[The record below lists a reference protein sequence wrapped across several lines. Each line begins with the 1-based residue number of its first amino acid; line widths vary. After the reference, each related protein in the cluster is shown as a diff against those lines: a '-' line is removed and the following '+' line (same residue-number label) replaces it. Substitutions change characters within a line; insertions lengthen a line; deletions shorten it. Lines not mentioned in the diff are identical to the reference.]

1 MSTFIH
7 SQTPRQLHA
16 ALASAL
22 NQPDAVRSELIHDFH
37 AAMLA
42 TDGLL
47 SPEGKEVT
55 QHDALALSA
64 SHRML
69 LLRAKVDVGTL
80 AFGDYG
86 RNVTSL
92 VKLGLA
98 EEGQDFQGAPVALL
112 TRSGQLHALALQAY
126 GAELEHGMPFSRHI
140 PFKAPSARAHEQ
152 RELWGDPANA
162 YQGDVVTPDGVKRAW
177 SNRHVALLLEPGNAS
192 HHKYLPL
199 NQSPD
204 NAKNIQTVDIQRV
217 WPKDL
222 EGRVRKPIVPVA
234 ISGTMTAEARS
245 LVDNRTVWFSN
256 GQTANVKLVDA
267 VIRLQPD
274 AKFSYDPHQARQGA
288 ITISIPDGDTWPLG
302 DKTEG
307 KVVGLLMGTTTGQF
321 NTTMPPGVFDALN
334 DYWSGLGV
342 SPRMAAIE
350 RAIEESL
357 RALRGH
363 QVSYLWQ
370 ETSHSLILRGQW
382 VEPAIGST
390 NLGSTYLDLHWDS
403 VDYKHLAEIAR
414 HQHVLVVGHSSL
426 ASGHP
431 ASITDKLDAHELTER
446 WREEA
451 YMADI
456 APNATAHGD
465 ALRVVDAF
473 GFATTLDTLASV
485 EKYRRERG
493 LPEWFANGELH
504 ELAYRHTS
512 RGSHAFSTASEIHQP
527 PVQLGQR
534 VRWTCNP
541 PEVGVV
547 EGQVTHCEKGQTGAW
562 RLTIRHGKSPTDG
575 LPLNTRV
582 WSNLGTIEDAGWT
595 LTQNE
600 HGRTHLVEP
609 TGQQWGVRSAV
620 ELGELTESIAR
631 RDPAMFSYMQGLERQ
646 WWQTRTMAEY
656 SDSLDQVLQS
666 QYGIGVDDS
675 EEDPMRLEQE
685 RILGNAP
692 ALLATVI
699 ADKLNLAPMDA
710 LMGPIATVP
719 TIPTVSPGVA
729 QPELGAVY
737 GKGNEWMREDA
748 PGMH

>member
-1 MSTFIH
+1 MGTFIH
-7 SQTPRQLHA
+7 SQSPKQLHA

-55 QHDALALSA
+55 QRDALALSA

-98 EEGQDFQGAPVALL
+98 EEGHDFQGAPVAFL
-112 TRSGQLHALALQAY
+112 TRSGQLHALALQTYA
-126 GAELEHGMPFSRHI
+126 AELEHGMPYSRHI
-140 PFKAPSARAHEQ
+140 PAKAPSARGHEQ
-152 RELWGDPANA
+152 RELWGDPAHA
-162 YQGDVVTPDGVKRAW
+162 YQGDVVTPDGVQRAW
-177 SNRHVALLLEPGNAS
+177 SNRHVALLLEPGNAR
-192 HHKYLPL
+192 HNKYLPL
-199 NQSPD
+199 NQSSD
-204 NAKNIQTVDIQRV
+204 NARNIQAVDIQRV

-222 EGRVRKPIVPVA
+222 EGRARKPIVPVA

-245 LVDNRTVWFSN
+245 LVDDRTVWFSN
-256 GQTANVKLVDA
+256 GQTADVKLVDA
-267 VIRLQPD
+267 ITRFHSN
-274 AKFSYDPHQARQGA
+274 ASWSYDPHQARQGA
-288 ITISIPDGDTWPLG
+288 IAISIPDGDKP
-302 DKTEG
+302 EG
-307 KVVGLLMGTTTGQF
+307 KMVGILMGTTTGQF
-321 NTTMPPGVFDALN
+321 NTAMPSGVSDALN
-334 DYWSGLGV
+334 VYWSGLGV
-342 SPRMAAIE
+342 SPRMAATE

-382 VEPAIGST
+382 VEPANGS
-390 NLGSTYLDLHWDS
+390 SYLDLHWDS
-403 VDYKHLAEIAR
+403 VDNKHLAEAAR

-431 ASITDKLDAHELTER
+431 SSITDKLDGHVLAQR
-446 WREEA
+446 WRGEA

-456 APNATAHGD
+456 APNATETGD
-465 ALRVVDAF
+465 ALRVVDAM
-473 GFATTLDTLASV
+473 GFTTTLDTLASV

-493 LPEWFANGELH
+493 LPQWFADSEVH

-512 RGSHAFSTASEIHQP
+512 RGSHAFSTENEIHRP

-541 PEVGVV
+541 PEIGVV

-575 LPLNTRV
+575 QPLNTRV
-582 WSNLGTIEDAGWT
+582 WSNLGNIQDAGWT

-600 HGRTHLVEP
+600 HGLTYLVEP
-609 TGQQWGVRSAV
+609 TEQQWDVRSAV

-631 RDPAMFSYMQGLERQ
+631 RDPAMFAYMQGLERQ

-656 SDSLDQVLQS
+656 SESLNEVLQS
-666 QYGIGVDDS
+666 QYGIGVEDS
-675 EEDPMRLEQE
+675 QEDAIRLEQE
-685 RILGNAP
+685 RNLGNAP

-710 LMGPIATVP
+710 LMGPIVTL
-719 TIPTVSPGVA
+719 PTVSPDRV
-729 QPELGAVY
+729 QPGFSEVHGR
-737 GKGNEWMREDA
+737 GNGWMGEDA

>member
-7 SQTPRQLHA
+7 SQSPKQLHA

-22 NQPDAVRSELIHDFH
+22 NQPDAVRSKLIHEFH

-55 QHDALALSA
+55 QRDALALSA

-92 VKLGLA
+92 IKLGLA
-98 EEGQDFQGAPVALL
+98 EEGHDFQGAPVAFL
-112 TRSGQLHALALQAY
+112 TRSGQLHSLALQAY
-126 GAELEHGMPFSRHI
+126 AAELEHGMPFSRHI
-140 PFKAPSARAHEQ
+140 PAKAPSARAHEQ
-152 RELWGDPANA
+152 RELWGDPAHA
-162 YQGDVVTPDGVKRAW
+162 YQGDVVTPDGVQRAW
-177 SNRHVALLLEPGNAS
+177 SNRHVALLLDPDNARVS
-192 HHKYLPL
+192 KHMPL
-199 NQSPD
+199 SQSPD
-204 NAKNIQTVDIQRV
+204 NARNIQTVDIQRV

-222 EGRVRKPIVPVA
+222 EGRSRKSIVPVA
-234 ISGTMTAEARS
+234 ISGTMTAEART
-245 LVDNRTVWFSN
+245 LVDSRSVWFSN
-256 GQTANVKLVDA
+256 GQTANVNLVDA

-288 ITISIPDGDTWPLG
+288 ITISTA
-302 DKTEG
+302 EG
-307 KVVGLLMGTTTGQF
+307 KIVGILMGTTTGQF
-321 NTTMPPGVFDALN
+321 NTTMPLGVLDALN
-334 DYWSGLGV
+334 DYWSGLGI
-342 SPRMAAIE
+342 SGRMATTE

-382 VEPAIGST
+382 VEPANGSA

-403 VDYKHLAEIAR
+403 VDYKHLAEAAR
-414 HQHVLVVGHSSL
+414 HQHVLVVGHCSL

-431 ASITDKLDAHELTER
+431 ASITDKLDAHDLAER

-456 APNATAHGD
+456 APNATPNGD
-465 ALRVVDAF
+465 GLRVVDAF

-493 LPEWFANGELH
+493 LPEWFANSELH

-541 PEVGVV
+541 PEGGVV
-547 EGQVTHCEKGQTGAW
+547 EGQVTQCEKGQTGAW
-562 RLTIRHGKSPTDG
+562 RLTLRHGKSPTDG
-575 LPLNTRV
+575 QPLNTRV

-600 HGRTHLVEP
+600 HGRTYLVEP
-609 TGQQWGVRSAV
+609 TGQQWDVRSAV
-620 ELGELTESIAR
+620 ELGELNESIAR

-646 WWQTRTMAEY
+646 WWQTRSMADY
-656 SDSLDQVLQS
+656 SKSLDEVLQS
-666 QYGIGVDDS
+666 QYGIGVDDC
-675 EEDPMRLEQE
+675 EEDAIRLEQE
-685 RILGNAP
+685 RNLGNAP

-710 LMGPIATVP
+710 LMKPIVTVA
-719 TIPTVSPGVA
+719 TIPMVSPGAVV
-729 QPELGAVY
+729 PELGVVY
-737 GKGNEWMREDA
+737 SRGNAWMAEDV
-748 PGMH
+748 PGMR

>member
-1 MSTFIH
+1 MGPFIY
-7 SQTPRQLHA
+7 SQSPKQLHA

-55 QHDALALSA
+55 QRDALALSA

-69 LLRAKVDVGTL
+69 LLRSKVDVGTL

-92 VKLGLA
+92 NKLGLA
-98 EEGQDFQGAPVALL
+98 EEGQDFQGAPVAFL

-126 GAELEHGMPFSRHI
+126 AAELEHGMPYSRHI
-140 PFKAPSARAHEQ
+140 PAKAPSARAHEQ
-152 RELWGDPANA
+152 RELWGDPARA
-162 YQGDVVTPDGVKRAW
+162 YQGDVVTPDGVQRAW
-177 SNRHVALLLEPGNAS
+177 SNRHVALLLDPDNARVS
-192 HHKYLPL
+192 KHMPL

-222 EGRVRKPIVPVA
+222 EGRTRKAIVPVA

-245 LVDNRTVWFSN
+245 LVDERTVWFSN
-256 GQTANVKLVDA
+256 GQTADAKLVDA
-267 VIRLQPD
+267 ITRFHSAVQW
-274 AKFSYDPHQARQGA
+274 SCDPHQARQGA
-288 ITISIPDGDTWPLG
+288 IAIAAE
-302 DKTEG
+302 EG
-307 KVVGLLMGTTTGQF
+307 KIVGILMGTTTGRF
-321 NTTMPPGVFDALN
+321 NSTMPPGVADAL
-334 DYWSGLGV
+334 DAYWSGLGV
-342 SPRMAAIE
+342 SPRMAATE

-363 QVSYLWQ
+363 QVSYLTQ
-370 ETSHSLILRGQW
+370 SEGHSLILRGQW
-382 VEPAIGST
+382 VEHSNAGT
-390 NLGSTYLDLHWDS
+390 FLDLHWDS
-403 VDYKHLAEIAR
+403 VDNQHLAEAAR

-431 ASITDKLDAHELTER
+431 ADVMDKLDAHVLAKR
-446 WREEA
+446 WRGEA

-456 APNATAHGD
+456 APHATAQGD

-473 GFATTLDTLASV
+473 GFSTALDTLSSV
-485 EKYRRERG
+485 EKYRLERG
-493 LPEWFANGELH
+493 LPEWFANSELH

-512 RGSHAFSTASEIHQP
+512 RGSHAFSTESEIHRP

-541 PEVGVV
+541 PEVGTV

-562 RLTIRHGKSPTDG
+562 RLTLRHGKCPTDG
-575 LPLNTRV
+575 QPLNTRV
-582 WSNLGTIEDAGWT
+582 WSNLGSIEDAGWT
-595 LTQNE
+595 LTQTE

-609 TGQQWGVRSAV
+609 TGQQWDVRSAV

-631 RDPAMFSYMQGLERQ
+631 RDPAMFTYMQGLERQ
-646 WWQTRTMAEY
+646 WWQTRSMADY
-656 SDSLDQVLQS
+656 SESLDQVLQS
-666 QYGIGVDDS
+666 QYGIGVEDC
-675 EEDPMRLEQE
+675 EEDAIRLEQE
-685 RILGNAP
+685 RNLGNATS
-692 ALLATVI
+692 LLATVI

-710 LMGPIATVP
+710 LMGPITTVAV
-719 TIPTVSPGVA
+719 IPMVSPGAVE
-729 QPELGAVY
+729 PELGAMY
-737 GKGNEWMREDA
+737 GRGNGWMAEGA
-748 PGMH
+748 PGMHG

>member
-1 MSTFIH
+1 MSIFIH
-7 SQTPRQLHA
+7 SQSPKQLHA

-22 NQPDAVRSELIHDFH
+22 AQPDAVRSELIHDFH
-37 AAMLA
+37 AAMLD

-55 QHDALALSA
+55 QSDALALSA

-86 RNVTSL
+86 RNVTSH

-98 EEGQDFQGAPVALL
+98 EEGHDFQGAPVAFL

-126 GAELEHGMPFSRHI
+126 AAELEHGMPYSRHI
-140 PFKAPSARAHEQ
+140 PAKAPSARAHEQ
-152 RELWGDPANA
+152 RELWGDPAHA
-162 YQGDVVTPDGVKRAW
+162 YQGDVVTPDGVQRAW
-177 SNRHVALLLEPGNAS
+177 SNRHVALLLDPSNPRVS
-192 HHKYLPL
+192 KHMPL
-199 NQSPD
+199 SQSPD
-204 NAKNIQTVDIQRV
+204 NAKNIQAVDIQRV

-222 EGRVRKPIVPVA
+222 EGRARQPIVPVA

-245 LVDNRTVWFSN
+245 LVDDRSVWFSN
-256 GQTANVKLVDA
+256 GQTANANLVDA

-288 ITISIPDGDTWPLG
+288 IAISTE
-302 DKTEG
+302 EG

-334 DYWSGLGV
+334 EYWSGLGI
-342 SPRMAAIE
+342 SGRMAATE

-382 VEPAIGST
+382 VEPAH
-390 NLGSTYLDLHWDS
+390 GSTYLDLHWDS
-403 VDYKHLAEIAR
+403 VDYKHLAEAAR

-431 ASITDKLDAHELTER
+431 ASITDKLDAHDLAER

-473 GFATTLDTLASV
+473 GFATTLNTLASV
-485 EKYRRERG
+485 EKFRRERG

-541 PEVGVV
+541 PEGGVV
-547 EGQVTHCEKGQTGAW
+547 EGQVTQREQGQTGAW
-562 RLTIRHGKSPTDG
+562 RLTLRHGKSPTDG
-575 LPLNTRV
+575 QALNTRV

-595 LTQNE
+595 LTQTE

-609 TGQQWGVRSAV
+609 TGQQWDVRSAV

-631 RDPAMFSYMQGLERQ
+631 RDPAMFTYMQGLERQ
-646 WWQTRTMAEY
+646 WWQTRTVAEY
-656 SDSLDQVLQS
+656 SESLDQVLQS
-666 QYGIGVDDS
+666 QYGIGVDDC
-675 EEDPMRLEQE
+675 EEDAIRLEQE
-685 RILGNAP
+685 RNLGNAP

-699 ADKLNLAPMDA
+699 ADKLNLAPIEA
-710 LMGPIATVP
+710 LMQPIVTSAST
-719 TIPTVSPGVA
+719 PTVSPGVV

-737 GKGNEWMREDA
+737 GRGNGWMGEDA
-748 PGMH
+748 PGMC

>member
-7 SQTPRQLHA
+7 SQSPRQLHA

-47 SPEGKEVT
+47 SSEGKEVT
-55 QHDALALSA
+55 QRDALALSA

-92 VKLGLA
+92 IKLGLA
-98 EEGQDFQGAPVALL
+98 EEGHDFQGAPVAFL
-112 TRSGQLHALALQAY
+112 TRSGQLHSLALQAY
-126 GAELEHGMPFSRHI
+126 AADLEHGMPFSRHI
-140 PFKAPSARAHEQ
+140 PSKAPSARAHEQ
-152 RELWGDPANA
+152 RELWGDPAHA
-162 YQGDVVTPDGVKRAW
+162 YQGDVVTPDGVQRAW
-177 SNRHVALLLEPGNAS
+177 SNRHVALLLEHGNVS
-192 HHKYLPL
+192 HNKYLPL

-204 NAKNIQTVDIQRV
+204 NAKNVQTVDIQRV

-222 EGRVRKPIVPVA
+222 EGRSRKAIVPVA

-245 LVDNRTVWFSN
+245 LVDDRSVWFCN
-256 GQTANVKLVDA
+256 GQTANANLVDA
-267 VIRLQPD
+267 VIRLQPG

-288 ITISIPDGDTWPLG
+288 IAISTE
-302 DKTEG
+302 EG
-307 KVVGLLMGTTTGQF
+307 KVVGILMGTTTGQF
-321 NTTMPPGVFDALN
+321 NTTMPPGVSDAFN
-334 DYWSGLGV
+334 DYWSGLGI
-342 SPRMAAIE
+342 SGRMAATE

-403 VDYKHLAEIAR
+403 VDYKHLAEAAR
-414 HQHVLVVGHSSL
+414 HQHVLMVGHSSL

-431 ASITDKLDAHELTER
+431 ASITDKLDAHDLAER

-451 YMADI
+451 FMADI
-456 APNATAHGD
+456 AANATPNGD
-465 ALRVVDAF
+465 GLRVVDAF

-493 LPEWFANGELH
+493 LPEWFANSELH

-512 RGSHAFSTASEIHQP
+512 RGSHAFSTASEIHRP

-547 EGQVTHCEKGQTGAW
+547 EGQVTQCEKGQTGAW
-562 RLTIRHGKSPTDG
+562 RLTLRHGKSPTDG
-575 LPLNTRV
+575 QPLNTRV
-582 WSNLGTIEDAGWT
+582 WSNLGTIKDAGWT

-600 HGRTHLVEP
+600 HGRTYLVEP
-609 TGQQWGVRSAV
+609 TGQQWDVRSAV

-646 WWQTRTMAEY
+646 WWQTRSMADY
-656 SDSLDQVLQS
+656 SESLDQVLQS
-666 QYGIGVDDS
+666 QYGIGVDDC
-675 EEDPMRLEQE
+675 EEDAIRLEQE
-685 RILGNAP
+685 RNLGNAP

-699 ADKLNLAPMDA
+699 ADKLNLAPMEA
-710 LMGPIATVP
+710 LMGPIVTL
-719 TIPTVSPGVA
+719 PTVSPDRV
-729 QPELGAVY
+729 QPGFSEVY
-737 GKGNEWMREDA
+737 GRGNGWMGEDA
-748 PGMH
+748 PGMR

>member
-1 MSTFIH
+1 MGPFIY
-7 SQTPRQLHA
+7 SQSPKQLHA

-37 AAMLA
+37 AAMLD

-47 SPEGKEVT
+47 SPEGKEFT
-55 QHDALALSA
+55 QRDALALSA

-98 EEGQDFQGAPVALL
+98 EEGHDFQGAPVAFL

-126 GAELEHGMPFSRHI
+126 AAELEHGMPFSRHI
-140 PFKAPSARAHEQ
+140 PSKAPSARAHEQ
-152 RELWGDPANA
+152 KELWGDPAHA
-162 YQGDVVTPDGVKRAW
+162 YQGDVVTPDGVQRAW
-177 SNRHVALLLEPGNAS
+177 SNRHVALLLEPGNAR
-192 HHKYLPL
+192 HNKYLPL
-199 NQSPD
+199 NQSSD
-204 NAKNIQTVDIQRV
+204 NAKNILTADIQRV

-222 EGRVRKPIVPVA
+222 EGRARKPITPVA
-234 ISGTMTAEARS
+234 ISGTMTAEARL
-245 LVDNRTVWFSN
+245 LVDDRTVWFSN

-267 VIRLQPD
+267 ITRFHPD
-274 AKFSYDPHQARQGA
+274 AQWSYDPHQARQGA
-288 ITISIPDGDTWPLG
+288 ITISIPDGDKPEC
-302 DKTEG
+302 KI
-307 KVVGLLMGTTTGQF
+307 VGILMGTTTGRF
-321 NTTMPPGVFDALN
+321 NSTMQPGVADAL
-334 DYWSGLGV
+334 DAYWSGLGV
-342 SPRMAAIE
+342 SPRMAATE

-363 QVSYLWQ
+363 QVSYLPQ
-370 ETSHSLILRGQW
+370 SDDHSLILRGQW
-382 VEPAIGST
+382 VEHSYAG
-390 NLGSTYLDLHWDS
+390 TYLDLHWDS
-403 VDYKHLAEIAR
+403 VDNQHLAEAAR

-431 ASITDKLDAHELTER
+431 AEVVDKLDAHGLAQR
-446 WREEA
+446 WRDEA
-451 YMADI
+451 FLADI
-456 APNATAHGD
+456 VPNATATGD

-473 GFATTLDTLASV
+473 GFTTTFDTLASF

-493 LPEWFANGELH
+493 LPEWFANCELH

-512 RGSHAFSTASEIHQP
+512 RGSHAFSTETEIHRP

-541 PEVGVV
+541 PEIGVV

-600 HGRTHLVEP
+600 HGRTYLVEP
-609 TGQQWGVRSAV
+609 TGQQWDVRSAV

-631 RDPAMFSYMQGLERQ
+631 RDPAMFSYMQGLERH
-646 WWQTRTMAEY
+646 WWQTRSMADY
-656 SDSLDQVLQS
+656 SESLDQVLQS
-666 QYGIGVDDS
+666 QYGIGVEDS
-675 EEDPMRLEQE
+675 QEDAIRLEQE
-685 RILGNAP
+685 RNLGNAP

-710 LMGPIATVP
+710 LMGPIVTLASM
-719 TIPTVSPGVA
+719 PTVSPGAVE
-729 QPELGAVY
+729 PGLGAMY
-737 GKGNEWMREDA
+737 GRGNGWMGEDA
-748 PGMH
+748 PGMR

>member
-7 SQTPRQLHA
+7 SQSPKQLHA

-22 NQPDAVRSELIHDFH
+22 AQPDAVRSELIHDFH

-55 QHDALALSA
+55 QRDALALSA

-92 VKLGLA
+92 IKLGLA
-98 EEGQDFQGAPVALL
+98 EEGHDFQGAPVAFL
-112 TRSGQLHALALQAY
+112 TRSGQLHSLALQAY
-126 GAELEHGMPFSRHI
+126 AADLEHGMPFSRHI
-140 PFKAPSARAHEQ
+140 PSKAPSARAHEQ
-152 RELWGDPANA
+152 RELWGDPAHA

-177 SNRHVALLLEPGNAS
+177 SNRHLALLLEPGNAS
-192 HHKYLPL
+192 HNKYLPL

-204 NAKNIQTVDIQRV
+204 NAKNVQTVDIQRV

-245 LVDNRTVWFSN
+245 LVDDRTVWFSN
-256 GQTANVKLVDA
+256 GQTANVKRVDA
-267 VIRLQPD
+267 ITRFHPN
-274 AKFSYDPHQARQGA
+274 ARWSYDPHQARQGA
-288 ITISIPDGDTWPLG
+288 IAISTE
-302 DKTEG
+302 EG
-307 KVVGLLMGTTTGQF
+307 KVVGILMGTTTGRF
-321 NTTMPPGVFDALN
+321 NSTMPPGVADAL
-334 DYWSGLGV
+334 DAYWSGLGV
-342 SPRMAAIE
+342 SPRMAATE

-357 RALRGH
+357 RALRGQ
-363 QVSYLWQ
+363 QVSYLTQ
-370 ETSHSLILRGQW
+370 SDGHSLILRGQW
-382 VEPAIGST
+382 VEPANAG
-390 NLGSTYLDLHWDS
+390 TYLDLHWDS
-403 VDYKHLAEIAR
+403 VDNKHLAEAAR

-431 ASITDKLDAHELTER
+431 VDVMDKLAAHVLAQR

-456 APNATAHGD
+456 APDATATGD

-473 GFATTLDTLASV
+473 GFATTLDTLASF

-493 LPEWFANGELH
+493 LPAWFATSELH

-512 RGSHAFSTASEIHQP
+512 RGSHAFSTENEIQRP

-534 VRWTCNP
+534 VRWTSNP
-541 PEVGVV
+541 PEVEGVNPIV

-575 LPLNTRV
+575 QPLNTRV
-582 WSNLGTIEDAGWT
+582 WSNLGNIQDAGWT
-595 LTQNE
+595 LTQSE
-600 HGRTHLVEP
+600 HGRTYLVEP
-609 TGQQWGVRSAV
+609 TGQQWDVRSAV
-620 ELGELTESIAR
+620 ELDELTESIAR
-631 RDPAMFSYMQGLERQ
+631 RDPAMFTYMQGLERQ
-646 WWQTRTMAEY
+646 WWQTRSMADY
-656 SDSLDQVLQS
+656 SESLDQVLQS
-666 QYGIGVDDS
+666 QYGIGVDDC
-675 EEDPMRLEQE
+675 EEDAIRLEQE
-685 RILGNAP
+685 RNLGNAP

-710 LMGPIATVP
+710 LMVPIATVA
-719 TIPTVSPGVA
+719 TMPTVSPGVA

-737 GKGNEWMREDA
+737 GRGNGWMGDGA
-748 PGMH
+748 PGMP

>member
-1 MSTFIH
+1 MGTFIH
-7 SQTPRQLHA
+7 SLSPKQLHA

-22 NQPDAVRSELIHDFH
+22 KQPDAVRSELIHEFH

-55 QHDALALSA
+55 QRDALALSA

-92 VKLGLA
+92 IKLGLA
-98 EEGQDFQGAPVALL
+98 EEGHDFQGAPVAFL

-126 GAELEHGMPFSRHI
+126 AAELEHGMPYSRHI
-140 PFKAPSARAHEQ
+140 PAKAPSARAHEQ
-152 RELWGDPANA
+152 RELWGDPAHA
-162 YQGDVVTPDGVKRAW
+162 YQGDVVTPDGVQRAW
-177 SNRHVALLLEPGNAS
+177 SNRHVALLLEPGNAR
-192 HHKYLPL
+192 HNKYLPL

-222 EGRVRKPIVPVA
+222 EGAARKPIVPVA

-245 LVDNRTVWFSN
+245 LVDDRTVWFSN

-267 VIRLQPD
+267 ITRFHPN
-274 AKFSYDPHQARQGA
+274 ARWSYDPHQARQGA
-288 ITISIPDGDTWPLG
+288 IAISTEE
-302 DKTEG
+302 DKI
-307 KVVGLLMGTTTGQF
+307 VGILMGTTTGRF
-321 NTTMPPGVFDALN
+321 NSTMPPGVADAL
-334 DYWSGLGV
+334 DVYWSGLGV
-342 SPRMAAIE
+342 SARMAATE

-363 QVSYLWQ
+363 LVSYLTQ
-370 ETSHSLILRGQW
+370 SDGHSLILRGQW
-382 VEPAIGST
+382 VENSKAGT
-390 NLGSTYLDLHWDS
+390 FLDLHWDS
-403 VDYKHLAEIAR
+403 VDNKHLAEAAR

-431 ASITDKLDAHELTER
+431 SDVMDKLDAHVLAKR

-451 YMADI
+451 YLADI
-456 APNATAHGD
+456 APNATLNGD

-473 GFATTLDTLASV
+473 GFATTLDTLASL
-485 EKYRRERG
+485 ERYRRERG
-493 LPEWFANGELH
+493 LPAWFANSELH
-504 ELAYRHTS
+504 ELAYRHTN
-512 RGSHAFSTASEIHQP
+512 RGSHAFSTETEIHRP
-527 PVQLGQR
+527 PVQIGQR

-541 PEVGVV
+541 PEVGIV
-547 EGQVTHCEKGQTGAW
+547 EGQVAHCEKGQTEAW
-562 RLTIRHGKSPTDG
+562 RVTIRHGKSPTDG
-575 LPLNTRV
+575 QPLNTRV

-609 TGQQWGVRSAV
+609 TGQQWDVRSAV

-631 RDPAMFSYMQGLERQ
+631 RDPAMFTYMQGLERQ
-646 WWQTRTMAEY
+646 WWQTRTMADY
-656 SDSLDQVLQS
+656 SESLNQVLQN
-666 QYGIGVDDS
+666 QYGIGVDDC
-675 EEDPMRLEQE
+675 EEDAIRLEQE
-685 RILGNAP
+685 RNLGNAP
-692 ALLATVI
+692 SLLATVI

-710 LMGPIATVP
+710 LMVPIATVAN
-719 TIPTVSPGVA
+719 IPMVSSGVV
-729 QPELGAVY
+729 QPELGAMY
-737 GKGNEWMREDA
+737 GRGNGWMGEDA
-748 PGMH
+748 PGMR

>member
-22 NQPDAVRSELIHDFH
+22 AQSDAVRSELIHEFH

-47 SPEGKEVT
+47 SSEGKEVT
-55 QHDALALSA
+55 QRDALALSA

-80 AFGDYG
+80 AFGNYG

-98 EEGQDFQGAPVALL
+98 DEGHDFQGAPVAFL

-126 GAELEHGMPFSRHI
+126 GAELEHGMPFSRHM
-140 PFKAPSARAHEQ
+140 PSKAPSARAHEQ

-162 YQGDVVTPDGVKRAW
+162 FQGDVVTPDGIKLAW
-177 SNRHVALLLEPGNAS
+177 SNRHVALLLEPGNAQVS
-192 HHKYLPL
+192 KHMPL
-199 NQSPD
+199 NQAPD
-204 NAKNIQTVDIQRV
+204 NARNIQTVDIQRV

-222 EGRVRKPIVPVA
+222 EGRARKPIVPVA

-245 LVDNRTVWFSN
+245 LVEDRTVWFSN
-256 GQTANVKLVDA
+256 GQTADAKLVDA
-267 VIRLQPD
+267 VTRLQPD

-288 ITISIPDGDTWPLG
+288 ITVSTG
-302 DKTEG
+302 EG
-307 KVVGLLMGTTTGQF
+307 KIVGILMGTVTGKF
-321 NTTMPPGVFDALN
+321 NTMPPGVFDALN
-334 DYWSGLGV
+334 EYWRGQGISGRL
-342 SPRMAAIE
+342 AAAE

-363 QVSYLWQ
+363 QVSYLSQ
-370 ETSHSLILRGQW
+370 ESSRSLILRGQW
-382 VEPAIGST
+382 VEPANGSV
-390 NLGSTYLDLHWDS
+390 YLEVRWDC
-403 VDYKHLAEIAR
+403 VDNKHLADAAH

-426 ASGHP
+426 ASGYT
-431 ASITDKLDAHELTER
+431 ASMTDKLDAHELAKR

-451 YMADI
+451 FMADI
-456 APNATAHGD
+456 APRITPNGD
-465 ALRVVDAF
+465 ALRVVDAM
-473 GFATTLDTLASV
+473 GFATVLETLTSV

-493 LPEWFANGELH
+493 LPEWFANSELH

-512 RGSHAFSTASEIHQP
+512 QGSHAFSTESEIHRP
-527 PVQLGQR
+527 PVEPGQR

-541 PEVGVV
+541 PEVGVI
-547 EGQVTHCEKGQTGAW
+547 EGQVTQCEQGQTGAW

-575 LPLNTRV
+575 QPLNTRV
-582 WSNLGTIEDAGWT
+582 WSNLGTLEDASWI
-595 LTQNE
+595 LAQNE
-600 HGRTHLVEP
+600 HGRTYLVEP
-609 TGQQWGVRSAV
+609 SGQRWDVRSAV
-620 ELGELTESIAR
+620 ELGELTEAIAR
-631 RDPAMFSYMQGLERQ
+631 RDPAMYSYMQGLERQ
-646 WWQTRTMAEY
+646 WWQTRTMADY
-656 SDSLDQVLQS
+656 SESLDQVLQS
-666 QYGIGVDDS
+666 QYGIGVADCD
-675 EEDPMRLEQE
+675 EDAIRLEQE
-685 RILGNAP
+685 RNLGNAP

-699 ADKLNLAPMDA
+699 ADKLNLAPLEA
-710 LMGPIATVP
+710 LMEPIVTVASK
-719 TIPTVSPGVA
+719 PTVSTGVT

-737 GKGNEWMREDA
+737 GRGNGWMGEDA

>member
-1 MSTFIH
+1 MGPFIH
-7 SQTPRQLHA
+7 SQSPKQLHA

-22 NQPDAVRSELIHDFH
+22 NQPDAVRSELIHEFH

-55 QHDALALSA
+55 QRDALALSA

-98 EEGQDFQGAPVALL
+98 EEGHDFQGAPVAFL

-126 GAELEHGMPFSRHI
+126 AADLEHGMPFSRHI
-140 PFKAPSARAHEQ
+140 PSKAPSARAHEQ
-152 RELWGDPANA
+152 RELWGDPAHA

-177 SNRHVALLLEPGNAS
+177 SNRHVALLLEPGNAGYN
-192 HHKYLPL
+192 KNMPL
-199 NQSPD
+199 NQAPD
-204 NAKNIQTVDIQRV
+204 NARNIQTVDIQRV

-222 EGRVRKPIVPVA
+222 EGRARKPIVPVA

-245 LVDNRTVWFSN
+245 LVEESTVWFSN
-256 GQTANVKLVDA
+256 GQTADAKLVDA
-267 VIRLQPD
+267 LLRLHPD
-274 AKFSYDPHQARQGA
+274 ARWSYDPHQARQGA
-288 ITISIPDGDTWPLG
+288 MTVSTP
-302 DKTEG
+302 EG
-307 KVVGLLMGTTTGQF
+307 KIVGILMGTVTGKF
-321 NTTMPPGVFDALN
+321 NTMPPGVFDAMN
-334 DYWSGLGV
+334 EYWRGQGISG
-342 SPRMAAIE
+342 RMAAAE

-363 QVSYLWQ
+363 QVSYLSQ
-370 ETSHSLILRGQW
+370 DDGHSLILRGQW
-382 VEPAIGST
+382 VEPA
-390 NLGSTYLDLHWDS
+390 NGSTYLDLHWDS
-403 VDYKHLAEIAR
+403 VDNKHLAEAAR

-426 ASGHP
+426 ASGYP
-431 ASITDKLDAHELTER
+431 ASITDKLDANALAQR
-446 WREEA
+446 WRNEA

-456 APNATAHGD
+456 APNATAQGD
-465 ALRVVDAF
+465 ALRVVDAL
-473 GFATTLDTLASV
+473 GFTTVLDTLASL

-493 LPEWFANGELH
+493 LPEWFANSELH

-512 RGSHAFSTASEIHQP
+512 RGSHAFSTEREIHRP
-527 PVQLGQR
+527 PVEPGQR

-541 PEVGVV
+541 PEVGIV

-562 RLTIRHGKSPTDG
+562 RLTIRHGRSPTDG
-575 LPLNTRV
+575 QPLNTRV
-582 WSNLGTIEDAGWT
+582 WSNLGTVEDAGWT

-600 HGRTHLVEP
+600 HGRTYLVEP
-609 TGQQWGVRSAV
+609 TGQQWDVRSPV

-646 WWQTRTMAEY
+646 WWQTRTMADY
-656 SDSLDQVLQS
+656 SESLDQVLQS
-666 QYGIGVDDS
+666 QYGIGV
-675 EEDPMRLEQE
+675 EDCQEDAIRLEQE
-685 RILGNAP
+685 RNLGNAP
-692 ALLATVI
+692 SLLATVI
-699 ADKLNLAPMDA
+699 ADKLNLAPLEA
-710 LMGPIATVP
+710 LMGPIATVA
-719 TIPTVSPGVA
+719 TIPTVSPGVV
-729 QPELGAVY
+729 QPGLSEVY
-737 GKGNEWMREDA
+737 GRGNGWMATDA